1 MSSLKFIRK
10 LVQEAKAYLD
20 KGDTVQASE
29 KLYKAAEET
38 VKLLAKVRSTSEHE
52 EACRRGRWTATSL
65 FNAVERLSKEVYPKV
80 RDWWTHARFLHVEGF
95 HEARLTTELIN
106 ARLPHIKKLIELT
119 ERTC

>member
-1 MSSLKFIRK
+1 MSSLEFIRK
-10 LVQEAKAYLD
+10 LVQEAKVYLD
-20 KGDTVQASE
+20 KGDAVQASE

-38 VKLLAKVRSTSEHE
+38 VKLLAKVRSISEYE
-52 EACRRGRWTATSL
+52 EACRRGRWTATLL
-65 FNAVERLSKEVYPKV
+65 FNAVERLSKEVDPKV
-80 RDWWTHARFLHVEGF
+80 RDWWTHAWFLHVEGF